1 MRYTKFEIR
10 NFKGIKDLTIDL
22 SKQPYNRIHTFVGLN
37 ESGKTTI
44 LEAINTIVEGWV
56 PEDIHQLI
64 PKHLKAAFTGE
75 VSITAYV
82 NVDDEDNYK
91 ILEKYKE
98 LGYSDYLPI
107 EYFTINCCL
116 KFKSSQLDG
125 RPMSYWNFDPLVKR
139 NKGRKYIS
147 LGGEHKDWQTV
158 VSYIRSSLMPRIV
171 YYKNLL
177 FEFPD
182 RIYLHGPNVN
192 KNNNAPYKDIIEDII
207 REVIDKDGSIE
218 TSLYEAYKKQDTGS
232 KDIFRAR
239 KNKLQEFI
247 SQEVFSSW
255 GTLFNSKEISAK
267 IELNFDVSKEA
278 KTEEENF
285 YVEIRIEEGPDSFYI
300 SERSV
305 GFRWFFS
312 FLFFILFR
320 KNRKTDLG
328 ETLFLLDE
336 PASNLHSTAQKRLL
350 ETFVRFVENETRPLK
365 LLYTTHSHH
374 LINPKW
380 LEGAFVVKNESVDY
394 SEPFGNRSVTNI
406 TAVPYK
412 RFVAEY
418 PDQQDYFQPI
428 LDTLEYQPGLLEKV
442 PSVIITE
449 GKNDYYTLR
458 YANEILL
465 KNKYKKIHFIPG
477 AGCDKN
483 HSIIQLYIGWN
494 KPFMILLDA
503 DNAGRKAKKLY
514 KDIFGDLIVDNIKT
528 YDEFVPEIGAVAMED
543 IFTEAEK
550 LAITQRFDETATK
563 YKKSAFNTAIQ
574 TALINK
580 EVMEL
585 SEETLQKF
593 DSLLKQLNS
602 YKFA

>member
-1 MRYTKFEIR
+1 MRYTKFTIK
-10 NFKGIKDLTIDL
+10 NFKGIRDLTIDL

-44 LEAINTIVEGWV
+44 LEAINTTMTRYNKATVHKLV
-56 PEDIHQLI
+56 
-64 PKHLKAAFTGE
+64 PKHLKANFSDEISIIAIVE
-75 VSITAYV
+75 VDP
-82 NVDDEDNYK
+82 DDNRR
-91 ILEKYKE
+91 ILEKFQE
-98 LGYSDYLPI
+98 LGYSDYI
-107 EYFTINCCL
+107 AIDSFTINVACE
-116 KFKSSQLDG
+116 FENS
-125 RPMSYWNFDPLVKR
+125 RPKDPVSYWGFAPHVK
-139 NKGRKYIS
+139 KIEDADYIE
-147 LGGEHKDWQTV
+147 LDADDDDWQTIV
-158 VSYIRSSLMPRIV
+158 KYITVSLMPRIV
-171 YYKNLL
+171 YYEHFL
-177 FEFPD
+177 FDFPD
-182 RIYLHGPNVN
+182 RIYLHGDKSNAR
-192 KNNNAPYKDIIEDII
+192 NNQPYRRIIEDIVQEI
-207 REVIDKDGSIE
+207 IPSGSIE
-218 TSLYEAYKKQDTGS
+218 TSLYDNYTSSENGAG
-232 KDIFRAR
+232 DIFDAV
-239 KNKLQEFI
+239 KSKLEEYI
-247 SQEVFSSW
+247 SIHVFDSW
-255 GTLFNSKEISAK
+255 GQLFNSSSAK
-267 IELNFDVSKEA
+267 VVLKFGIESD
-278 KTEEENF
+278 KTNKKDF
-285 YVEIRIEEGPDSFYI
+285 YVEIKIKENLDLFFI
-300 SERSV
+300 SERSM

-350 ETFVRFVENETRPLK
+350 ETFERFVEDKTRPLK

-374 LINPKW
+374 MINPKW
-380 LEGAFVVKNESVDY
+380 LEGAFVVKNEAVDY
-394 SEPFGNRSVTNI
+394 NEPFGNRNVTNI

-458 YANEILL
+458 YANEVLL

-494 KPFMILLDA
+494 KQFMILLDA

-543 IFTEAEK
+543 FFTEAEK

-580 EVMEL
+580 EVIEL
-585 SEETLQKF
+585 SEETLNKF
-593 DSLLKQLNS
+593 DSLLRALNT

>member
-1 MRYTKFEIR
+1 MRYTKFTIK
-10 NFKGIKDLTIDL
+10 NFKGIRDLTIDL

-44 LEAINTIVEGWV
+44 LEAINTTMTRYNKATVHKLV
-56 PEDIHQLI
+56 
-64 PKHLKAAFTGE
+64 PKHLKANFSDEISIIAIVE
-75 VSITAYV
+75 VDP
-82 NVDDEDNYK
+82 DDNRR
-91 ILEKYKE
+91 ILEKFQE
-98 LGYSDYLPI
+98 LGYSDYI
-107 EYFTINCCL
+107 AIDSFTINVACE
-116 KFKSSQLDG
+116 FENS
-125 RPMSYWNFDPLVKR
+125 RPKDPVSYWGFAPHVK
-139 NKGRKYIS
+139 KIEDADYIE
-147 LGGEHKDWQTV
+147 LDADDDDWQTIV
-158 VSYIRSSLMPRIV
+158 KYITVSLMPRIV
-171 YYKNLL
+171 YYEHFL
-177 FEFPD
+177 FDFPD
-182 RIYLHGPNVN
+182 RIYLHGDKSNARNN
-192 KNNNAPYKDIIEDII
+192 KPYREIIEDIVQEI
-207 REVIDKDGSIE
+207 IPSGSIE
-218 TSLYEAYKKQDTGS
+218 TSLYDNYTSSENGTG
-232 KDIFRAR
+232 DIFDAV
-239 KNKLQEFI
+239 KSKLEEYI
-247 SQEVFSSW
+247 SIHVFDSW
-255 GTLFNSKEISAK
+255 GQLFNSSSAK
-267 IELNFDVSKEA
+267 VVLKFGIESD
-278 KTEEENF
+278 KTNKKDF
-285 YVEIRIEEGPDSFYI
+285 YVEIKIKENLDLFFI
-300 SERSV
+300 SERSM

-350 ETFVRFVENETRPLK
+350 ETFERFVEDKTRPLK

-374 LINPKW
+374 MINPKW
-380 LEGAFVVKNESVDY
+380 LEGAFVVKNEAVDY
-394 SEPFGNRSVTNI
+394 NEPFGNRNVTNI

-458 YANEILL
+458 YANEVLL

-494 KPFMILLDA
+494 KQFIILLDA

-543 IFTEAEK
+543 FFTEAEK

-574 TALINK
+574 TAFINK
-580 EVMEL
+580 EVIEL
-585 SEETLQKF
+585 SEETLNKF
-593 DSLLKQLNS
+593 DSLLRALNT

>member
-1 MRYTKFEIR
+1 MRYTKFEIK

-44 LEAINTIVEGWV
+44 LEAIKTVVEGWNN
-56 PEDIHQLI
+56 EDAHQLI
-64 PKHLKAAFTGE
+64 PKHYKASFTGE
-75 VSITAYV
+75 VSIIAYIE
-82 NVDDEDNYK
+82 VDEEDNRR
-91 ILEKYKE
+91 ILDKYKE
-98 LGYSDYLPI
+98 LGYTDYKPI
-107 EYFTINCCL
+107 DYFTINYCW
-116 KFKSSQLDG
+116 KFQSSQLKNK
-125 RPMSYWNFDPLVKR
+125 PMSYWDFDPLVKKHR
-139 NKGRKYIS
+139 GRKFIS
-147 LGGEHKDWQTV
+147 LGDTNKDWQTV
-158 VSYIRSSLMPRIV
+158 VSYIRGSLMPRIV
-171 YYKNLL
+171 YYENLL

-182 RIYLHGPNVN
+182 RIYLYGPKADKSNN
-192 KNNNAPYKDIIEDII
+192 KPYKDIIGDII
-207 REVIDKDGSIE
+207 QEVIDKNGNIE
-218 TSLYEAYKKQDTGS
+218 TSLYNVYIGQDTGS

-247 SQEVFSSW
+247 TREVFSSW
-255 GTLFNSKEISAK
+255 GTLFNSTGITAK
-267 IELNFDVSKEA
+267 IELNFDISNDEKSKEQ
-278 KTEEENF
+278 NF
-285 YVEIRIEEGPDSFYI
+285 YVEIRIEENSDSFYI

-336 PASNLHSTAQKRLL
+336 PASNLHSTAQKKLL
-350 ETFVRFVENETRPLK
+350 ETFERFVADDKKPLK

-374 LINPKW
+374 MINPKW
-380 LEGAFVVKNESVDY
+380 LEGAFVVKNEAVDY
-394 SEPFGNRSVTNI
+394 SEPFGDRKVTNI
-406 TAVPYK
+406 TAIPYK

-442 PSVIITE
+442 PNVIITE

-458 YANEILL
+458 YINEIIL
-465 KNKYKKIHFIPG
+465 KNKYKKLYLLPG
-477 AGCDKN
+477 IGCNKN
-483 HSIIQLYIGWN
+483 HSIIQLYMGWN
-494 KPFMILLDA
+494 KSFMILLDA
-503 DNAGRKAKKLY
+503 DKAGKNAVKEY
-514 KDIFGDLIVDNIKT
+514 VSTFGNIIKQDIKT
-528 YDEFVPEIGAVAMED
+528 YEDFVPEIGAVAMED

-580 EVMEL
+580 EVVEL
-585 SEETLQKF
+585 SEETLNKF
-593 DSLLKQLNS
+593 DSLLKALNT

>member
-1 MRYTKFEIR
+1 MRYTKFTIK
-10 NFKGIKDLTIDL
+10 NFKGIRDLTIDL

-44 LEAINTIVEGWV
+44 LEAINTTMTRYNKATVHKLV
-56 PEDIHQLI
+56 
-64 PKHLKAAFTGE
+64 PKHLKANFSDEISIIAIVE
-75 VSITAYV
+75 VDP
-82 NVDDEDNYK
+82 DDNRR
-91 ILEKYKE
+91 ILEKFQE
-98 LGYSDYLPI
+98 LGYSDYI
-107 EYFTINCCL
+107 AIDSFTINVACE
-116 KFKSSQLDG
+116 FENS
-125 RPMSYWNFDPLVKR
+125 RPKDPVSYWGFAPHVK
-139 NKGRKYIS
+139 KIEDADYIE
-147 LGGEHKDWQTV
+147 LDADDNDWQTIV
-158 VSYIRSSLMPRIV
+158 KYITVSLMPRIV
-171 YYKNLL
+171 YYEHFL
-177 FEFPD
+177 FDFPD
-182 RIYLHGPNVN
+182 RIYLHGDKSNARNN
-192 KNNNAPYKDIIEDII
+192 KPYREIIEDIVQEI
-207 REVIDKDGSIE
+207 IPSGSIE
-218 TSLYEAYKKQDTGS
+218 TSLYDNYTSSENGAG
-232 KDIFRAR
+232 DIFDAV
-239 KNKLQEFI
+239 KSKLEEYI
-247 SQEVFSSW
+247 SIHVFDSW
-255 GTLFNSKEISAK
+255 GQLFNSSSAK
-267 IELNFDVSKEA
+267 VVLKFGIESD
-278 KTEEENF
+278 KTNKKDF
-285 YVEIRIEEGPDSFYI
+285 YVEIKIKENLDLFFI
-300 SERSV
+300 SERSM

-350 ETFVRFVENETRPLK
+350 ETFERFVEDKTRPLK

-374 LINPKW
+374 MINPKW
-380 LEGAFVVKNESVDY
+380 LEGAFVVKNEAVDY
-394 SEPFGNRSVTNI
+394 NEPFGNRNVTNI

-458 YANEILL
+458 YANEVLL

-494 KPFMILLDA
+494 KQFMILLDA

-543 IFTEAEK
+543 FFTEAEK

-574 TALINK
+574 TAFINK
-580 EVMEL
+580 EVIEL
-585 SEETLQKF
+585 SEETLNKF
-593 DSLLKQLNS
+593 DSLLKALNT

>member
-1 MRYTKFEIR
+1 MRYTKFTIK
-10 NFKGIKDLTIDL
+10 NFKGIKELTIDL
-22 SKQPYNRIHTFVGLN
+22 SKEPYNRIHTFVGLN

-44 LEAINTIVEGWV
+44 LEAINTVV
-56 PEDIHQLI
+56 DDKKEDVRQLI
-64 PKHLKAAFTGE
+64 PKHLKASFTGK
-75 VSITAYV
+75 VSITVYV
-82 NVDDEDNYK
+82 EVDKEDNTR
-91 ILEKYKE
+91 ILTKLKE
-98 LGYSDYLPI
+98 LGYSDHQSI
-107 EYFTINCCL
+107 DYFTVDSCWE
-116 KFKSSQLDG
+116 FQSSQIKDHT
-125 RPMSYWNFDPLVKR
+125 SYWNFNPMVKKT
-139 NKGRKYIS
+139 NGRKYTT
-147 LGGEHKDWQTV
+147 LGSKDDDWQKL
-158 VSYIRSSLMPRIV
+158 VSYIKSSLMPRIV
-171 YYKNLL
+171 YYENLL

-182 RIYLHGPNVN
+182 KIYLHGPNSNRSNN
-192 KNNNAPYKDIIEDII
+192 KPYKDIIEDII
-207 REVIDKDGSIE
+207 REVIDKDGNIQ
-218 TSLYEAYKKQDTGS
+218 TSLYEIYKKQDTGS

-247 SQEVFSSW
+247 SREVFSSW
-255 GTLFNSKEISAK
+255 GTLFNATETSAK
-267 IELNFDVSKEA
+267 IELTFDVSKNE
-278 KTEEENF
+278 KIKEEDF
-285 YVEIRIEEGPDSFYI
+285 YVEIRIEKGTDSFYI

-336 PASNLHSTAQKRLL
+336 PASNLHPTAQKRLL
-350 ETFVRFVENETRPLK
+350 DTFERFVKDETRPLK

-374 LINPKW
+374 MINPKW
-380 LEGAFVVKNESVDY
+380 LEGAYVVKNEAVDY
-394 SEPFGNRSVTNI
+394 SEPFGDRKVTNI

-412 RFVAEY
+412 RFVADY

-442 PSVIITE
+442 PNIIITE

-458 YANEILL
+458 YINEVLL
-465 KNKYKKIHFIPG
+465 KNKYKKIHLLPG

-483 HSIIQLYIGWN
+483 HSIIQLYMGWN
-494 KPFMILLDA
+494 KSFMVLLDA
-503 DNAGRKAKKLY
+503 DKAGKKAAKEY
-514 KDIFGDLIVDNIKT
+514 VSTFGNIILPNIKT
-528 YDEFVPEIGAVAMED
+528 YEDFVPEIGAVAMED

-580 EVMEL
+580 EVIEL
-585 SEETLQKF
+585 SEETLNKF

>member
-1 MRYTKFEIR
+1 MRYTKFTIK
-10 NFKGIKDLTIDL
+10 NFKGIRDLTIDL

-44 LEAINTIVEGWV
+44 LEAINTTMTRYNKATVHKLV
-56 PEDIHQLI
+56 
-64 PKHLKAAFTGE
+64 PKHLKANFSDEISIIAIVE
-75 VSITAYV
+75 VDP
-82 NVDDEDNYK
+82 DDNRR
-91 ILEKYKE
+91 ILEKFQE
-98 LGYSDYLPI
+98 LGYSDYI
-107 EYFTINCCL
+107 AIDSFTINVACE
-116 KFKSSQLDG
+116 FENS
-125 RPMSYWNFDPLVKR
+125 RPKDPVSYWGFAPHVK
-139 NKGRKYIS
+139 KIEDADYIE
-147 LGGEHKDWQTV
+147 LDADDDDWQTIV
-158 VSYIRSSLMPRIV
+158 KYITVSLMPRIV
-171 YYKNLL
+171 YYEHFL
-177 FEFPD
+177 FDFPD
-182 RIYLHGPNVN
+182 RIYLHGDKSNARNN
-192 KNNNAPYKDIIEDII
+192 KPYREIIEDIVQEI
-207 REVIDKDGSIE
+207 IPSGSIE
-218 TSLYEAYKKQDTGS
+218 TSLYDNYTSSENGAG
-232 KDIFRAR
+232 DIFDAV
-239 KNKLQEFI
+239 KSKLEEYI
-247 SQEVFSSW
+247 SIHVFDSW
-255 GTLFNSKEISAK
+255 GQLFNSSSAK
-267 IELNFDVSKEA
+267 VVLKFGIESD
-278 KTEEENF
+278 KTNKKDF
-285 YVEIRIEEGPDSFYI
+285 YVEIKIKENLDLFFI
-300 SERSV
+300 SERSM

-350 ETFVRFVENETRPLK
+350 ETFERFVEDKTRPLK

-374 LINPKW
+374 MINPKW
-380 LEGAFVVKNESVDY
+380 LEGAFVVKNEAVDY
-394 SEPFGNRSVTNI
+394 NEPFGNRNVTNI

-442 PSVIITE
+442 PSVIIPE

-458 YANEILL
+458 YANEVLL

-494 KPFMILLDA
+494 KQFMILLDA

-543 IFTEAEK
+543 FFTEAEK

-574 TALINK
+574 TAFINK
-580 EVMEL
+580 EVIEL
-585 SEETLQKF
+585 SEETLNKF
-593 DSLLKQLNS
+593 DSLLRALNT

>member
-1 MRYTKFEIR
+1 MRYTKFTIK
-10 NFKGIKDLTIDL
+10 NFKGIRDLTIDL

-44 LEAINTIVEGWV
+44 LEAINTTMTRYNKATVHKLV
-56 PEDIHQLI
+56 
-64 PKHLKAAFTGE
+64 PKHLKANFSDEISIIAIVE
-75 VSITAYV
+75 VDP
-82 NVDDEDNYK
+82 DDNRR
-91 ILEKYKE
+91 ILEKFQE
-98 LGYSDYLPI
+98 LGYSDYI
-107 EYFTINCCL
+107 AIDSFTINVACE
-116 KFKSSQLDG
+116 FENS
-125 RPMSYWNFDPLVKR
+125 RPKDPVSYWGFAPHVK
-139 NKGRKYIS
+139 KIEDADYIE
-147 LGGEHKDWQTV
+147 LDADDDDWQTIV
-158 VSYIRSSLMPRIV
+158 KYITVSLMPRIV
-171 YYKNLL
+171 YYEHFL
-177 FEFPD
+177 FDFPD
-182 RIYLHGPNVN
+182 RIYLHGDKSNAR
-192 KNNNAPYKDIIEDII
+192 NNQPYRRIVEDIVQEI
-207 REVIDKDGSIE
+207 IPSGSIE
-218 TSLYEAYKKQDTGS
+218 TSLYDNYTSSENGAG
-232 KDIFRAR
+232 DIFDAI
-239 KNKLQEFI
+239 KSKLEEYI
-247 SQEVFSSW
+247 SIHVFDSW
-255 GTLFNSKEISAK
+255 GQLFNSSSAK
-267 IELNFDVSKEA
+267 VVLKFGIESD
-278 KTEEENF
+278 KTNKKDF
-285 YVEIRIEEGPDSFYI
+285 YVEIKIKENLDLFFI
-300 SERSV
+300 SERSM

-350 ETFVRFVENETRPLK
+350 ETFERFVEDKTRPLK

-374 LINPKW
+374 MINPKW
-380 LEGAFVVKNESVDY
+380 LEGAFVVKNEAVDY
-394 SEPFGNRSVTNI
+394 NEPFGNRNVTNI

-458 YANEILL
+458 YANEVLL

-494 KPFMILLDA
+494 KQFMILLDA

-543 IFTEAEK
+543 FFTEAEK

-580 EVMEL
+580 EVIEL
-585 SEETLQKF
+585 SEETLNKF
-593 DSLLKQLNS
+593 DSLLRALNT

>member
-1 MRYTKFEIR
+1 MRYTKFEIE
-10 NFKGIKDLTIDL
+10 NFKGIQKLSLDLCAH
-22 SKQPYNRIHTFVGLN
+22 PHNRIYTFVGLN

-44 LEAINTIVEGWV
+44 LEAIHTITERYDKSTV
-56 PEDIHQLI
+56 HKLI
-64 PKHLKAAFTGE
+64 PKHLKANFSNT
-75 VSITAYV
+75 VSVKAEIV
-82 NVDDEDNYK
+82 VDDDDNRR
-91 ILEKYKE
+91 ILTKLKE
-98 LGYSDYLPI
+98 MGYVDCELIANFAIQVTSEFENSHPKDPITYWDFCPKVKKNDSDDFIILKSENKDWHTIVNYIKDYL
-107 EYFTINCCL
+107 L
-116 KFKSSQLDG
+116 
-125 RPMSYWNFDPLVKR
+125 
-139 NKGRKYIS
+139 
-147 LGGEHKDWQTV
+147 
-158 VSYIRSSLMPRIV
+158 PRIV
-171 YYKNLL
+171 YYEHFL
-177 FEFPD
+177 FDFPD
-182 RIYLHGPNVN
+182 RIYLHGNSVDKDNN
-192 KNNNAPYKDIIEDII
+192 KPYKDILEDII
-207 REVIDKDGSIE
+207 QEIIPGSSIE
-218 TSLYEAYKKQDTGS
+218 TSLYANYIQKDGGGG
-232 KDIFRAR
+232 DIFDAVHS
-239 KNKLQEFI
+239 KLEEYI
-247 SQEVFSSW
+247 SSQLFACW
-255 GTLFNSKEISAK
+255 GELFNSSKARVVLRFG
-267 IELNFDVSKEA
+267 IESKD
-278 KTEEENF
+278 NF
-285 YVEIRIEEGPDSFYI
+285 YVEIKIKENSDSFYI

-350 ETFVRFVENETRPLK
+350 ETFERFVEDEKKPLK

-374 LINPKW
+374 MINPKW
-380 LEGAFVVKNESVDY
+380 LEGAFVVKNEAVDY
-394 SEPFGNRSVTNI
+394 NEPFGNRKVTNI
-406 TAVPYK
+406 TAIPYK
-412 RFVAEY
+412 RFVADY
-418 PDQQDYFQPI
+418 PNQQDYFQPI

-442 PSVIITE
+442 PNVVITE

-458 YANEILL
+458 YANEVLL

-494 KPFMILLDA
+494 KQFMILLDA

-580 EVMEL
+580 EFIEL
-585 SEETLQKF
+585 SEETLNKF

>member
-1 MRYTKFEIR
+1 MRYTKFTIK
-10 NFKGIKDLTIDL
+10 NFKGIRDLTIDL

-44 LEAINTIVEGWV
+44 LEAINTTMTRYNKATV
-56 PEDIHQLI
+56 HKLI
-64 PKHLKAAFTGE
+64 PKHLKANFSDEISIIAIVE
-75 VSITAYV
+75 VDP
-82 NVDDEDNYK
+82 DDNRR
-91 ILEKYKE
+91 ILEKFQE
-98 LGYSDYLPI
+98 LGYSDYI
-107 EYFTINCCL
+107 AIDSFTINVACE
-116 KFKSSQLDG
+116 FENS
-125 RPMSYWNFDPLVKR
+125 RPKDPVSYWGFAPHVK
-139 NKGRKYIS
+139 KIEDADYIE
-147 LGGEHKDWQTV
+147 LDADDDDWQTIV
-158 VSYIRSSLMPRIV
+158 KYITVSLMPRIV
-171 YYKNLL
+171 YYEHFL
-177 FEFPD
+177 FDFPD
-182 RIYLHGPNVN
+182 RIYLHGDKSNAR
-192 KNNNAPYKDIIEDII
+192 NNQPYRRIVEDIVQEI
-207 REVIDKDGSIE
+207 IPSGSIE
-218 TSLYEAYKKQDTGS
+218 TSLYDNYTSSENGAG
-232 KDIFRAR
+232 DIFDAI
-239 KNKLQEFI
+239 KSKLEEYI
-247 SQEVFSSW
+247 SIHVFDSW
-255 GTLFNSKEISAK
+255 GQLFNSSSAK
-267 IELNFDVSKEA
+267 VVLKFGIESD
-278 KTEEENF
+278 KTNKKDF
-285 YVEIRIEEGPDSFYI
+285 YVEIKIKENLDLFFI
-300 SERSV
+300 SERSM

-350 ETFVRFVENETRPLK
+350 ETFERFVEDKTRPLK

-374 LINPKW
+374 MINPKW
-380 LEGAFVVKNESVDY
+380 LEGAFVVKNEAVDY
-394 SEPFGNRSVTNI
+394 NEPFGNRNVTNI

-458 YANEILL
+458 YANEVLL

-494 KPFMILLDA
+494 KQFMILLDA

-543 IFTEAEK
+543 FFTEAEK

-580 EVMEL
+580 EVIEL
-585 SEETLQKF
+585 SEETLNKF
-593 DSLLKQLNS
+593 DSLLKALNT

>member
-10 NFKGIKDLTIDL
+10 NFKGIERLTIDL
-22 SKQPYNRIHTFVGLN
+22 SKQPNSNIHTFVGLN

-44 LEAINTIVEGWV
+44 LEAINIVGHDWEKGN
-56 PEDIHQLI
+56 EHQLT
-64 PKHLKAAFTGE
+64 PKHLKASFTGD
-75 VSITAYV
+75 VSIIAYV
-82 NVDDEDNYK
+82 EVDQEDNRR
-91 ILEKYKE
+91 ILEKFKE
-98 LGYSDYLPI
+98 LGYTEFKSI
-107 EYFTINCCL
+107 NYFTVNRCW
-116 KFKSSQLDG
+116 KFQNSQLNKII
-125 RPMSYWNFDPLVKR
+125 SYWDFKPETK
-139 NKGRKYIS
+139 KAKAKKYITLNDKS
-147 LGGEHKDWQTV
+147 QDWHTIV
-158 VSYIRSSLMPRIV
+158 DYIDDFLMPRIV

-182 RIYLHGPNVN
+182 RIYLHGPNAEKSNN
-192 KNNNAPYKDIIEDII
+192 KPYKDIFEDIVQ
-207 REVIDKDGSIE
+207 EVIDKNESIE
-218 TSLYEAYKKQDTGS
+218 TSLYNVFIKQDIGS

-239 KNKLQEFI
+239 KNKLQDYI
-247 SQEVFSSW
+247 TNEVFSSW
-255 GTLFNSKEISAK
+255 GKLFSSTDTTAK
-267 IELNFDVSKEA
+267 IELNFDVA
-278 KTEEENF
+278 KVVNRKDQDF
-285 YVEIRIEEGPDSFYI
+285 YVEIRIEEHSDSFYI

-350 ETFVRFVENETRPLK
+350 ETFERFVQDENRSLK

-374 LINPKW
+374 MINPKW
-380 LEGAFVVKNESVDY
+380 LEGAYVVKNEAVNY
-394 SEPFGNRSVTNI
+394 SEPFGDRQVTNI
-406 TAVPYK
+406 TAIPYK

-442 PSVIITE
+442 PNVIITE

-458 YANEILL
+458 YINEIIL
-465 KNKYKKIHFIPG
+465 KNKYKKLYLLPG
-477 AGCDKN
+477 IGCNKN
-483 HSIIQLYIGWN
+483 HSIIQLYMGWN
-494 KPFMILLDA
+494 KSFVILLDA
-503 DNAGRKAKKLY
+503 DKAGKNAVKEY
-514 KDIFGDLIVDNIKT
+514 VSTFGNMIKQDIKT
-528 YDEFVPEIGAVAMED
+528 YEDFVPEIGAVAMED

-550 LAITQRFDETATK
+550 LAITQRFDETAIK

-580 EVMEL
+580 EVIEL
-585 SEETLQKF
+585 SEETLNKF
-593 DSLLKQLNS
+593 DSLLKALNT

>member
-1 MRYTKFEIR
+1 MRYVAFVIK
-10 NFKGIKDLTIDL
+10 NFKGIKELSIDL
-22 SKQPYNRIHTFVGLN
+22 SKQPFNRIHTFVGLN

-44 LEAINTIVEGWV
+44 LEAINIIGSDLSGYNV
-56 PEDIHQLI
+56 HKLI
-64 PKHLKAAFTGE
+64 PKHLKASFTGD
-75 VSITAYV
+75 VSIAAHIE
-82 NVDDEDNYK
+82 VDQEDNCRLLAK
-91 ILEKYKE
+91 FKE
-98 LGYSDYLPI
+98 LGYSDF
-107 EYFTINCCL
+107 ENVDYFTINCCWS
-116 KFKSSQLDG
+116 FKNSKLENHTN
-125 RPMSYWNFDPLVKR
+125 YWDFLPKVK
-139 NKGRKYIS
+139 KPESKTYIELTS
-147 LGGEHKDWQTV
+147 ESDDWQAV
-158 VSYIRSSLMPRIV
+158 VKYTKDSLMPRIV
-171 YYKNLL
+171 YYEHFL
-177 FEFPD
+177 FDFPS
-182 RIYLHGPNVN
+182 RIYLSGEKVTS
-192 KNNNAPYKDIIEDII
+192 NNNALYRDIFEDII
-207 REVIDKDGSIE
+207 QDLIPDGSIE
-218 TSLYEAYKKQDTGS
+218 KSLYDNFVNQENGS
-232 KDIFRAR
+232 TDVFDAVLSKLEEHISSQVFKNWGQLFDSSNAKVVLRFGIEKD
-239 KNKLQEFI
+239 KNK
-247 SQEVFSSW
+247 
-255 GTLFNSKEISAK
+255 
-267 IELNFDVSKEA
+267 D
-278 KTEEENF
+278 NF
-285 YVEIRIEEGPDSFYI
+285 YVEIKIKENLDTFFI
-300 SERSV
+300 SERSM

-350 ETFVRFVENETRPLK
+350 ETFEHFIEDERKPLK

-374 LINPKW
+374 MINPKW
-380 LEGAFVVKNESVDY
+380 LEGAYVVKNEAVNY
-394 SEPFGNRSVTNI
+394 SEPFGDRKVTNI

-412 RFVAEY
+412 RFVANY
-418 PDQQDYFQPI
+418 PNQQDYFQPI
-428 LDTLEYQPGLLEKV
+428 LDALEYQPGLLEKV

-494 KPFMILLDA
+494 KQFMILLDA

-593 DSLLKQLNS
+593 ESLLKQLNS